1 MLGACSRRAVCS
13 VKNKPEIATASTSI
27 SRARSNRHRGVRYIN
42 SRTLSTSAQS
52 DVSSTTQQSKVC
64 VHRLMTVFSVL
75 KTSGPSQYLNNF
87 SQELGNLKPM
97 TEIPRY
103 PRFRELLA
111 IFRLLNPRKMRKL
124 HEYQVPYCSFK
135 HEFGSVRQH

>member
-1 MLGACSRRAVCS
+1 MLGVCSRHAVFL

-27 SRARSNRHRGVRYIN
+27 SRARSKRHRGVRYIN

-52 DVSSTTQQSKVC
+52 DVSSTTQQSKV
-64 VHRLMTVFSVL
+64 LMCTVFSVL

-87 SQELGNLKPM
+87 SQELENLKPM

-103 PRFRELLA
+103 PRFRELLT